1 MMVAASFL
9 FFFSYRYYYC
19 DYYFTIAGIIVRD
32 FRGIASIQEVECS
45 GGTLAPEVKL
55 LSLKLLGGSENTI
68 LAYVSPASNECRT
81 FVDFSSCVIDSVDSR
96 NSRART
102 LVSDL
107 AEKEVRTYTCVA
119 QTWKLLG
126 DTQTHT
132 WSVLLEG
139 PRKFLFLVLSLKHII
154 ELF

>member
-1 MMVAASFL
+1 M
-9 FFFSYRYYYC
+9 
-19 DYYFTIAGIIVRD
+19 
-32 FRGIASIQEVECS
+32 
-45 GGTLAPEVKL
+45 APEVKL

-139 PRKFLFLVLSLKHII
+139 PRKFLSLSRLLTKTQNRIILKVRSLPR
-154 ELF
+154 ESENETGRRRDGGKKRNFYCKKYL